1 MLILFV
7 TAIQIFPGN
16 IKAYYRQVLA
26 LKAQKRLTDALKVA
40 EKGME
45 TKPGVSQNAF

>member
-1 MLILFV
+1 MLILCF

-26 LKAQKRLTDALKVA
+26 LKAQKRLSDALTVA
-40 EKGME
+40 EKGMK
-45 TKPGVSQNAF
+45 TKPGVSEI